1 MTKET
6 RDKVDEAKARYLG
19 VNIISVTNDVAKAY
33 DLPMGVYV
41 KSVVEGSAA
50 EKAGIQAGDV
60 IIKVDG
66 SSVSSAE
73 ELIEALT
80 YFEAGE
86 AVEIVVKTRES
97 GYEEQEILV
106 TLSSR
111 KEAGIR

>member
-1 MTKET
+1 M
-6 RDKVDEAKARYLG
+6 
-19 VNIISVTNDVAKAY
+19 
-33 DLPMGVYV
+33 
-41 KSVVEGSAA
+41 
-50 EKAGIQAGDV
+50 
-60 IIKVDG
+60 DG

-86 AVEIVVKTRES
+86 TVEIVVKTRES